1 MSQQTFII
9 HTETPEQE
17 SALKAFV
24 KALKMKFE
32 ISKDKVVT
40 LSSDQ
45 KKAINQAI
53 ASIETKGTI
62 EHNTVVEETKK
73 RFTHFLTDN
82 SLC

>member
-73 RFTHFLTDN
+73 RFPHLFN
-82 SLC
+82 R